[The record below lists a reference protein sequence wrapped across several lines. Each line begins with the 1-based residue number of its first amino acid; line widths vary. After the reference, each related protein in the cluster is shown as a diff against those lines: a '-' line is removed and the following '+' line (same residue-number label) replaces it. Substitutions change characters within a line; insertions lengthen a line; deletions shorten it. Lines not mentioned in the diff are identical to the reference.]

1 MMNWRDPHPEMGP
14 MPDTYGPKSGTLRGA
29 EKTPSVGSAVEAL
42 DIPGAVDMN
51 KSHNLRGHFARHPG
65 GQPGGQHPVNANK
78 SMSSPTHHATGVVAA
93 DRALKNKPPL
103 TEPLPA
109 GAGPGYEAQ
118 YGKGA
123 ISSGMTRATKKKKFS
138 TFPIYGPDTGP
149 Y

>member
-1 MMNWRDPHPEMGP
+1 MSTMRRSYCLD
-14 MPDTYGPKSGTLRGA
+14 YRA
-29 EKTPSVGSAVEAL
+29 EREGKG
-42 DIPGAVDMN
+42 GMN
-51 KSHNLRGHFARHPG
+51 KSHNLRGHFAKHPG
-65 GQPGGQHPVNANK
+65 GQPGGQHPVHANK
-78 SMSSPTHHATGVVAA
+78 SMSHPTHQVTGVVAA

-123 ISSGMTRATKKKKFS
+123 ISSGRMSRKKKFS
-138 TFPIYGPDTGP
+138 TFPVYGPDTGP